1 MPTPSRTGVTV
12 ARRTTARRA
21 PASSAPRPE
30 TFQGRPIVRIHWKG
44 QAATAVGGVNVCRL
58 RESERVVRAAAE
70 RGLQVTAG
78 GAGQPLLGIGIVEER
93 PAFGPERGSG
103 WLAGLD
109 DLVMWTEP
117 LLLDH
122 GSGVPNDPY
131 LSQQWAL
138 EDVSAESAWDVMVP
152 VDGRVVLAVLDSG
165 LPMQSGKLSHADL
178 DDPRYIA
185 GRDVVNNDDDP
196 ADDHGHGTHVLGI
209 AAAQCD
215 NALGVAGLWRG
226 AVLVLKVFDSA
237 LNGSSVT
244 FKDGVA
250 LAVDFARAR
259 DARLVI
265 NYSGG
270 GPDSNTKKAAVE
282 YAQQNGAL
290 IVVAAGNRRGWDIE
304 FPAAYAGMLPNVIAV
319 GAVDRGRRRPA
330 FGTEGPQMTVVAPGT
345 DILSTLPNYFVT
357 LNREGKQTKYDRLDG
372 TSQATPLVSALAS
385 LLWTKHPD
393 WTAAQIRDHI
403 SSTADRIDGNRDVFG
418 GGIINITRA
427 VQL

>member
-1 MPTPSRTGVTV
+1 MPTQSRTGVAV
-12 ARRTTARRA
+12 PRRKTERRA
-21 PASSAPRPE
+21 PASPAPQPA
-30 TFQGRPIVRIHWKG
+30 TFQGRPIVRISWKG
-44 QAATAVGGVNVCRL
+44 EAATAVEGVKVGRL
-58 RESERVVRAAAE
+58 TESERLVRAAAE
-70 RGLQVTAG
+70 RGLHEAAV
-78 GAGQPLLGIGIVEER
+78 GAGLPFLGIGIVEER
-93 PAFGPERGSG
+93 PAFARERGSG
-103 WLAGLD
+103 WLAGPD
-109 DLVMWTEP
+109 DRLMWTEP

-122 GSGVPNDPY
+122 GSRVPNDPY

-138 EDVSAESAWDVMVP
+138 EEVSAESAWDVTAP
-152 VDGRVVLAVLDSG
+152 AEDRVVLAVLDSG
-165 LPMQSGKLSHADL
+165 LPMESGKLSHADL

-215 NALGVAGLWRG
+215 NALGIAGLWQG
-226 AVLVLKVFDSA
+226 AVLVIKVFDSA

-259 DARLVI
+259 AARLVI

-282 YAQQNGAL
+282 YAQESGAL
-290 IVVAAGNRRGWDIE
+290 IVAAAGNRRGWDIE

-330 FGTEGPQMTVVAPGT
+330 FGAEGPQMTVVAPGT

-403 SSTADRIDGNRDVFG
+403 NSTADRIDGNRDVFG
-418 GGIINITRA
+418 GGIINIARA
-427 VQL
+427 VQV